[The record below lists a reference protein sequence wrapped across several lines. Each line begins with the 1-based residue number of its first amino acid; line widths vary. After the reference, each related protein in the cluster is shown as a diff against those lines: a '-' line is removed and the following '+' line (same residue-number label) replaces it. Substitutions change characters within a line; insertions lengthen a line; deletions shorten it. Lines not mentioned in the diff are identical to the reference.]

1 MIVDKITVLRQAFP
15 YLLQGAGMTIR
26 LTFFAVM
33 IGIAIGTILGLA
45 RVSRNKLFKGLAK
58 AYIEFFRGTP
68 LLIQLFLLYY
78 GLPNLGIDIQSHV
91 AAILGLGLNSGAYVG
106 EIVRS
111 GINAIDTGQME
122 AARSLGMS
130 YPQAMKYV
138 ILPQAI
144 KQVVPPLGNEFI
156 ALLKDSSLVSVIA
169 VRDLT
174 RQGRLIISRTY
185 ESFLIF
191 TAVAALYFVMTF
203 IMTRLVNY
211 AERRLNVGD

>member
-1 MIVDKITVLRQAFP
+1 MMGDKIAVLRQALP
-15 YLLQGAGMTIR
+15 YLLEGAGMTIR

-45 RVSRNKLFKGLAK
+45 RVSRNRLFKGLAK

-78 GLPNLGIDIQSHV
+78 GLPNLGVDIQSYV

-144 KQVVPPLGNEFI
+144 KQVIPPLGNEFI

-191 TAVAALYFVMTF
+191 TAVAFLYFIMTF